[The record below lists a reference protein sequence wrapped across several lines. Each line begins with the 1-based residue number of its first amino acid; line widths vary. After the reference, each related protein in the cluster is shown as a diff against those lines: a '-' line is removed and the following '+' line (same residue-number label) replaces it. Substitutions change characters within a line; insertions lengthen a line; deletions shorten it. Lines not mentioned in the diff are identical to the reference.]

1 MGEGGGR
8 TRSSSWRR
16 ACSTTPSWPLMT
28 MHIRLRSRISVR
40 HTTSESML
48 NPRPARIPETRDNTP
63 GSFCTRQFSTCLD
76 WERIF
81 CLVSPKAPSES
92 AKSEGRK
99 KRKKK
104 GGGLTFCMV
113 VGSVEVCYTGCS
125 SPPLLLI
132 ATLAGPSWGA
142 EEARLCAMSCNRAR
156 RSSRRW
162 GVEALAAH
170 RIDGAPWWKCHG
182 WQIEPL
188 TPRGL
193 EQGAYWTASTAF
205 RRTNNA
211 FDSTHAK
218 SVVGTRIINR
228 QPPLLG
234 VLNSTTVYVLYM
246 MEKTLNGPTQYH
258 I

>member
-1 MGEGGGR
+1 
-8 TRSSSWRR
+8 
-16 ACSTTPSWPLMT
+16 

-76 WERIF
+76 WEIIF

-92 AKSEGRK
+92 AKSEGGK
-99 KRKKK
+99 KEEK
-104 GGGLTFCMV
+104 GRGREAKGLTFCMV
-113 VGSVEVCYTGCS
+113 VGSAEVCYTGCS

-132 ATLAGPSWGA
+132 ATLAGPSWGV

-170 RIDGAPWWKCHG
+170 RIDGAPWWKGHG
-182 WQIEPL
+182 LQIEPL
-188 TPRGL
+188 TPRDL
-193 EQGAYWTASTAF
+193 EQRAFWTAAASTAF
-205 RRTNNA
+205 RRTHSA
-211 FDSTHAK
+211 FDSK
-218 SVVGTRIINR
+218 SVVAT
-228 QPPLLG
+228 
-234 VLNSTTVYVLYM
+234 
-246 MEKTLNGPTQYH
+246 
-258 I
+258 